1 MRLWSLH
8 PRYLDVRGLT
18 ACWREALLARE
29 VIAGRTKGY
38 RRHPQ
43 LARFA
48 GAPDPAAAIDAYL
61 AEIYLEA
68 CRRGYRFDASKIAA
82 PASPCARIPV
92 TIGQLACEREHLLR
106 KLSLRDP
113 QRYLLLAREPHCE
126 PHPLFVCVGGAV
138 EPWERAG
145 G

>member
-8 PRYLDVRGLT
+8 PRYLDARGLT

-48 GAPDPAAAIDAYL
+48 AAPDPAAAIDAYL
-61 AEIYLEA
+61 AEIHREA
-68 CRRGYRFDASKIAA
+68 SRRGYRFDASKIA
-82 PASPCARIPV
+82 PASFCARIPV
-92 TIGQLACEREHLLR
+92 TVGQLACEREHLLC
-106 KLSLRDP
+106 KLAQRDLR
-113 QRYLLLAREPHCE
+113 RCLLLEEELRPE
-126 PHPLFVCVGGAV
+126 PHPLFVCVEGGV